1 MICCTFAGHRNV
13 PFAALTP
20 EVRNAIESILQFGD
34 KEFTFY
40 SGGKGTF
47 DGMCEMAV
55 RSAKRAHPEL
65 SIRLKLVLPYMT
77 NRLNTEK
84 DFYKS
89 MYDDVIIPIELCD
102 VYPKAAISKRNCW
115 MVDKSDYVIAF
126 LQYDYG
132 GAYDTVRY
140 ASKNGKNII
149 MLHTP

>member
-13 PFAALTP
+13 PFTALTP
-20 EVRNAIESILQFGD
+20 EVGKAVESILQLGD
-34 KEFTFY
+34 KEFIFY
-40 SGGKGTF
+40 SGGSGTF
-47 DGMCEMAV
+47 DGMCETAI
-55 RSAKRAHPEL
+55 RSAKRTHPEL

-84 DFYKS
+84 DFYES

-102 VYPKAAISKRNCW
+102 AHPKAAIRKRNRW
-115 MVDKSDYVIAF
+115 MVDRADHVIAF

-149 MLHTP
+149 MLQIP